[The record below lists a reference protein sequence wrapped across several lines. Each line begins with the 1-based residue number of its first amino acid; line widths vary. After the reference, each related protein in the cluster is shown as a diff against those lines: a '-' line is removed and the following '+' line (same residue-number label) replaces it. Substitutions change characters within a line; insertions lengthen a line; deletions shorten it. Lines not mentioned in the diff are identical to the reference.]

1 MWVCRIGWSGIVSI
15 GDQIQMVSERNIAAN
30 AVANSECNWIN
41 HGIVHSFVHYGVTRL
56 PNLYDR

>member
-30 AVANSECNWIN
+30 VVANAASTVNAPGEIMGLWI
-41 HGIVHSFVHYGVTRL
+41 HLCIMG
-56 PNLYDR
+56 